1 MNNLKIYTRFIVLT
15 VFTLFTVSVVA
26 QTRDQKKKEEVK
38 RLIESRNYVFSP
50 QSVTPLSGNTIQL
63 TSEYFLKINKDSLDS
78 HLPYFG
84 VAFNAR
90 FGSTDS
96 PLTFSSTDFNYS
108 IKESKKGG
116 FEITIHINKPDDP
129 DLILLSVSSGGY
141 ATLRVNSMN
150 RQSISFYGEIEA
162 PGSSKKR

>member
-1 MNNLKIYTRFIVLT
+1 MNNLAIHSRFIVLMVLT
-15 VFTLFTVSVVA
+15 FFTLTVEA
-26 QTRDQKKKEEVK
+26 QTRDQKNKTEVK
-38 RLIESRNYVFSP
+38 RLIDSRNYVFNP
-50 QSVTPLSGNTIQL
+50 QSVTPLSGSTIQL

-96 PLTFSSTDFNYS
+96 PLTFSSTDFNYA

-116 FEITIHINKPDDP
+116 FEIAIHINKPDDP

-162 PGSSKKR
+162 PPSPKKK

>member
-1 MNNLKIYTRFIVLT
+1 MNNLKIYIRFIVLT
-15 VFTLFTVSVVA
+15 VLALLSVSVDA
-26 QTRDQKKKEEVK
+26 QTRDQKKKEEVR

-50 QSVTPLSGNTIQL
+50 QSVTPISGSTFQL
-63 TSEYFLKINKDSLDS
+63 TSEYFLKVNKDSLDS

-162 PGSSKKR
+162 PGSPKKR

>member
-1 MNNLKIYTRFIVLT
+1 MNNLKIYSRFIVLMAL
-15 VFTLFTVSVVA
+15 TLFSMSVSS
-26 QTRDQKKKEEVK
+26 QTRDQKKKAEVK

-50 QSVTPLSGNTIQL
+50 QTVTPLSGNTFQL
-63 TSEYFLKINKDSLDS
+63 TSEYFLKVNNDSLDS

-96 PLTFSSTDFNYS
+96 PLTFSSTDFTYS
-108 IKESKKGG
+108 IKESRKDGY
-116 FEITIHINKPDDP
+116 EITIRINKPDDP

-150 RQSISFYGEIEA
+150 RQSISFYGEIED
-162 PGSSKKR
+162 PGSLKKR

>member
-1 MNNLKIYTRFIVLT
+1 MNTIKIYTRFIVLMVLALST
-15 VFTLFTVSVVA
+15 ATIFA
-26 QTRDQKKKEEVK
+26 QTRDQKKKAEVK
-38 RLIESRNYVFSP
+38 RLIESRNFVFNP
-50 QSVTPLSGNTIQL
+50 QSVTPLSGNTFQL
-63 TSEYFLKINKDSLDS
+63 TSQYFLKVNKDSLDS

-90 FGSTDS
+90 FGNTDS
-96 PLTFSSTDFNYS
+96 PLTFASTDFNYS
-108 IKESKKGG
+108 IKESRKGG
-116 FEITIHINKPDDP
+116 YEIAIRISKPDDP

-150 RQSISFYGEIEA
+150 RQSISFYGEIED

>member
-1 MNNLKIYTRFIVLT
+1 MNKLKIYSRFIVLT
-15 VFTLFTVSVVA
+15 FLTLFAVFVSA
-26 QTRDQKKKEEVK
+26 QTRDQKKKAEVK

-50 QSVTPLSGNTIQL
+50 QSVTPLSGPTFQL
-63 TSEYFLKINKDSLDS
+63 TSEYYLEIKMDSLDS

-90 FGSTDS
+90 FGNTDS
-96 PLTFSSTDFNYS
+96 PLTFSSTDFDYS
-108 IKESKKGG
+108 IKESRKGG
-116 FEITIHINKPDDP
+116 FEIVIRINKPDDP

-150 RQSISFYGEIEA
+150 RQAISFYGEIE
-162 PGSSKKR
+162 PPVSPRKR

>member
-1 MNNLKIYTRFIVLT
+1 MNNLKIHSRFIILTVLT
-15 VFTLFTVSVVA
+15 LFVISVTA
-26 QTRDQKKKEEVK
+26 QTRDQKKKSEIK
-38 RLIESRNYVFSP
+38 RLIESRNFVFSP
-50 QSVTPLSGNTIQL
+50 QSVTPLSGSTFQL
-63 TSEYFLKINKDSLDS
+63 TSEYFLEVNKDSLDS

-96 PLTFSSTDFNYS
+96 PLTFTSTDFDYS

-116 FEITIHINKPDDP
+116 FEITISINKPDDP

-162 PGSSKKR
+162 PIPPKKK

>member
-1 MNNLKIYTRFIVLT
+1 MNSIKIYTWFIVLM
-15 VFTLFTVSVVA
+15 VLTLFTATVFS

-38 RLIESRNYVFSP
+38 RLIESRNYVFNP
-50 QSVTPLSGNTIQL
+50 QSVTPLLGSTMQL
-63 TSEYFLKINKDSLDS
+63 TSQYFLKVNKDSLDS

-96 PLTFSSTDFNYS
+96 PLTFLSTDFNYS
-108 IKESKKGG
+108 IKESRKGG

-162 PGSSKKR
+162 PVSPKKR

>member
-1 MNNLKIYTRFIVLT
+1 MNNLKIYSRFIVLI
-15 VFTLFTVSVVA
+15 VLTLFSISVSS

-38 RLIESRNYVFSP
+38 RLIESRNYLFSP
-50 QSVTPLSGNTIQL
+50 QSVTPLSGNTFQL
-63 TSEYFLKINKDSLDS
+63 TSEYFLKVNKDSLDS

-96 PLTFSSTDFNYS
+96 PLTFASTDFNYS
-108 IKESKKGG
+108 IKESRKGG
-116 FEITIHINKPDDP
+116 YEITIRINKPDDP

-150 RQSISFYGEIEA
+150 RQSISFYGEIED
-162 PGSSKKR
+162 PGTLNKR